1 MDQATPA
8 NIFITSTCLA
18 LSSKIINR
26 LFLPALQSLRNTPR
40 SKSRVHQVGS
50 RVHGQNV
57 FEDISAI
64 EFFSDQDP
72 AEAFHHCPY
81 RQSVSLIGYQPL
93 RSSLVVKKDV
103 YGLPPPPDL
112 RSVEICSDLTLFSY

>member
-18 LSSKIINR
+18 QSSKIINR

-40 SKSRVHQVGS
+40 SKSRVHQVGFH
-50 RVHGQNV
+50 VHSQNV

-72 AEAFHHCPY
+72 AEALSVQTK
-81 RQSVSLIGYQPL
+81 RQPHWLPTTSEFPRSEEGRL
-93 RSSLVVKKDV
+93 RSA
-103 YGLPPPPDL
+103 
-112 RSVEICSDLTLFSY
+112 